1 MIACAIASASGYP
14 IRRWRD
20 KPPGP
25 TEDFPVTVVLQ
36 LRLHRQG
43 YGHQFVEYRSVESG
57 SSVAAL
63 IWPLP
68 ATDVDEL
75 DWFVSAIDFDLTFI

>member
-1 MIACAIASASGYP
+1 M
-14 IRRWRD
+14 
-20 KPPGP
+20 
-25 TEDFPVTVVLQ
+25 
-36 LRLHRQG
+36 
-43 YGHQFVEYRSVESG
+43 ESG